1 MITKERI
8 TRGALLPPWLRH
20 QHEARYDW
28 AALRAAGNIVLDI
41 ACANGYGSA
50 VLAAHSASRVVA
62 ADIAIE
68 PLIEARTRK
77 HIDVLCASVLRLPF
91 PDATFDLV
99 VSLETIEHVRDDAAY
114 VAEIRRV
121 MKDDGV
127 LICSTPNRAVL
138 NPGRSQADAPF
149 NRFHVREYT
158 APEFEAVLRTRF
170 PVVTLL
176 GQTGYNARYVAALA
190 AIGHRL
196 PMVAV
201 RMHQLRKLAG
211 TPFERR
217 ARHEPRPLPFAGAE
231 AEVLIGVAG
240 QRGL

>member
-1 MITKERI
+1 MIARERI
-8 TRGALLPPWLRH
+8 TRGAWLPPWLRH

-62 ADIAIE
+62 ADIAME
-68 PLIEARTRK
+68 PLVEARTRNNV
-77 HIDVLCASVLRLPF
+77 DVLCASVLRLPF

-99 VSLETIEHVRDDAAY
+99 VSLETIEHVRDDGAY

-121 MKDDGV
+121 VKDDGV

-138 NPGRSQADAPF
+138 NPGRALSDRPF
-149 NRFHVREYT
+149 NPFHVREYT
-158 APEFEAVLRTRF
+158 APELEGVLRTCF
-170 PVVTLL
+170 PVVTLF
-176 GQTGYNARYVAALA
+176 GQTPYNARYVGALA
-190 AIGHRL
+190 VIGRRF
-196 PMVAV
+196 PMLAV
-201 RMHQLRKLAG
+201 RLHQFRKLAG
-211 TPFERR
+211 IPFERR
-217 ARHEPRPLPFAGAE
+217 ARHEPRPTPFAGAE
-231 AEVLIGVAG
+231 AEVLIAVAS